1 MKVGILTLPLSDNYG
16 GMLQAAA
23 LYRVLGDMG
32 HEPVLLAKKF
42 WRPVSHQLLGRLLRA
57 VPGHDYKKT
66 RSMEKARARHY
77 PFLKRS
83 IPNQVG
89 PLYTDEALSKAI
101 DTLGLDAVIVGS
113 DQVWRPDYIEDVDTA
128 SFFLD
133 LEGDF
138 RKISYAASFGKSEW
152 NAPHRLTEVRRMLAD
167 FDAVSLREVSGMT
180 LCKETLHRA
189 SCTLALDPTMLVTAG
204 FYDDIIARPE
214 PVEKPYVLNYVL
226 DHSDVVDAALAR
238 ALEGPARGSVVKTLT
253 LNDGANTVDVPNW
266 VRAFKDA
273 EYVVTD
279 SFHGTLFA
287 ILFQKPFVC
296 IGNSKRGVDRFT
308 SILDLLGLGHR
319 LVLGMDDLG
328 ALDGEVNYASVA
340 PRLEA
345 QRKLSRAFLEQA
357 LAPERVTADV

>member
-1 MKVGILTLPLSDNYG
+1 V
-16 GMLQAAA
+16 
-23 LYRVLGDMG
+23 
-32 HEPVLLAKKF
+32 
-42 WRPVSHQLLGRLLRA
+42 
-57 VPGHDYKKT
+57 
-66 RSMEKARARHY
+66 
-77 PFLKRS
+77 
-83 IPNQVG
+83 
-89 PLYTDEALSKAI
+89 
-101 DTLGLDAVIVGS
+101 
-113 DQVWRPDYIEDVDTA
+113 
-128 SFFLD
+128 
-133 LEGDF
+133 
-138 RKISYAASFGKSEW
+138 
-152 NAPHRLTEVRRMLAD
+152 EV
-167 FDAVSLREVSGMT
+167 
-180 LCKETLHRA
+180 
-189 SCTLALDPTMLVTAG
+189 
-204 FYDDIIARPE
+204 
-214 PVEKPYVLNYVL
+214 
-226 DHSDVVDAALAR
+226 
-238 ALEGPARGSVVKTLT
+238 TLT